1 MNDIV
6 EVIQIDK
13 IIPYECNART
23 HEKFQLNQIAA
34 SIKQY
39 GLICPIVIAEDNVI
53 IAGHGRH
60 EAAKNIG
67 LKYLPVIRVTHLTK
81 NQIRAYRLADNKT
94 AENAGWDNN
103 LLMVELSYLLEIE
116 SEFDLDSIG
125 FSTAEVD
132 VIVSDESPDDVDDP
146 PPPTPEPNKVISRP
160 GDIFTCGEHRIGV
173 GDCQDDL
180 FVPQVMHSQL
190 ARMSCNDPPYNVPI
204 LGHVSGKGQA
214 QHDEFAF
221 ASGEMSEAEYI
232 QFLLTVFTALS
243 GICTKNA
250 LHYVF
255 MDWRHLYELL
265 HAGREAFDQLINCCV
280 WTKSNGGMG
289 SLYRSQHEMCMI
301 FKNGKAPHTNN
312 VQLGKH
318 GRNRTN
324 VWPYAGM
331 NSFGKDRDDLL
342 ASHPTVKPISMIA
355 DTIMDVTNH
364 GDIVF
369 DGFLGSGTT
378 LIAAARTHRICYA
391 TEIEPK
397 YVDVALR
404 RWMNETGGTPILES
418 TGQSFEEAAVER
430 LADQPQED
438 SDV

>member
-1 MNDIV
+1 M
-6 EVIQIDK
+6 
-13 IIPYECNART
+13 
-23 HEKFQLNQIAA
+23 
-34 SIKQY
+34 
-39 GLICPIVIAEDNVI
+39 
-53 IAGHGRH
+53 
-60 EAAKNIG
+60 
-67 LKYLPVIRVTHLTK
+67 
-81 NQIRAYRLADNKT
+81 
-94 AENAGWDNN
+94 
-103 LLMVELSYLLEIE
+103 
-116 SEFDLDSIG
+116 
-125 FSTAEVD
+125 
-132 VIVSDESPDDVDDP
+132 
-146 PPPTPEPNKVISRP
+146 
-160 GDIFTCGEHRIGV
+160 

-204 LGHVSGKGQA
+204 LGHVSGKGLA

-232 QFLLTVFTALS
+232 QFLLSVFTVLS

-265 HAGREAFDQLINCCV
+265 QASRDGFDQLINCCV

-331 NSFGKDRDDLL
+331 NSFGKDRDNLL
-342 ASHPTVKPISMIA
+342 AAHPTVKPISMIA
-355 DTIMDVTNH
+355 DAIMDVTNH

-378 LIAAARTHRICYA
+378 LIAAERTHRICYA

-397 YVDVALR
+397 YVDVALQ
-404 RWMNETGGTPILES
+404 RWINETGGTPILES
-418 TGQSFEEAAVER
+418 TGQTFDEIRMER
-430 LADQPQED
+430 LAEITEED
-438 SDV
+438 SNV